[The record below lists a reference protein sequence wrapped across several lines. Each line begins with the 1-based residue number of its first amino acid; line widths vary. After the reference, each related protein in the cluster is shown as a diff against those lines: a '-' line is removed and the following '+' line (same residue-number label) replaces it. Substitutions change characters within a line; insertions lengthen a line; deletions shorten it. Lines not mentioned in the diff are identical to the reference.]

1 MITIN
6 LDKAREIH
14 KDKIRAAREPKF
26 AELDVAFMR
35 AVEQANATEQLDIAS
50 QKRALRNLTEDPDIA
65 AATNVEELKAAWPA
79 ILGDSP
85 YV

>member
-14 KDKIRAAREPKF
+14 KDKIRAARAPKF
-26 AELDVAFMR
+26 AELDVAFMQ
-35 AVEQANATEQLDIAS
+35 AVEQANSTEQLDIAS
-50 QKRALRNLTEDPDIA
+50 QKQALRNLTTDPDIA
-65 AATNVEELKAAWPA
+65 AATNVDELKATWPV